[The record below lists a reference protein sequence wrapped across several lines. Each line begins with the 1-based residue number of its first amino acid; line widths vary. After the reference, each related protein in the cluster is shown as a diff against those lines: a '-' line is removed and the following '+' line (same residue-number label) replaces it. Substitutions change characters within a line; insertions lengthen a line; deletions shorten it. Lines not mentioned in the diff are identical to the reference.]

1 MKMLIGRWCNTL
13 VVSKNLCGGLFL
25 EMSCFVAP
33 YNSSF
38 VSAQKILALSCS
50 WDPCC
55 FFWHMCGAPHLQWP
69 VSCTQH
75 ILRAS
80 VLVFWVLP
88 RMSWTL
94 GAFLKSMWWS
104 QMRGQ
109 WFCCTLEFFLCLCP
123 QVSLLGWALGPLLFL
138 LTHVVCSTHGVDC
151 PLHPTHSFGQSVSI
165 WGVPQDE
172 LDPWS
177 ILSTFRV

>member
-1 MKMLIGRWCNTL
+1 
-13 VVSKNLCGGLFL
+13 
-25 EMSCFVAP
+25 
-33 YNSSF
+33 
-38 VSAQKILALSCS
+38 
-50 WDPCC
+50 
-55 FFWHMCGAPHLQWP
+55 MCGAPHLQWP

-75 ILRAS
+75 ILRAR
-80 VLVFWVLP
+80 VLVFGVFP

-94 GAFLKSMWWS
+94 CPFFKNMWWS
-104 QMRGQ
+104 LLRGQ

-177 ILSTFRV
+177 ILSTLRVWSMKAWGAFGDPCSFLFGLACCLGLPWPMFFFVFW